1 MSLSQFSSELDDF
14 FHMSSQLPFP
24 TGFRSISRN
33 SICII
38 MLLLQKR
45 TQSIKI
51 LVVVYRS
58 CLSLWA
64 MTTLLSLSLCSFK
77 GNNSIGNLRTL
88 NHSSI
93 DQSMPSDRL
102 IHSSKE
108 QHLGCTP
115 GGSPQKVPHLG
126 AAPRFSPPEFQNL
139 GFAPALHTWGFA
151 SPGAAPRCGTQV

>member
-1 MSLSQFSSELDDF
+1 MHLFKDIFHKVGVPKRQYGDLTTKKNFTVFPMSLSQFLSELDDF

-93 DQSMPSDRL
+93 D
-102 IHSSKE
+102 
-108 QHLGCTP
+108 
-115 GGSPQKVPHLG
+115 
-126 AAPRFSPPEFQNL
+126 PRHAQ
-139 GFAPALHTWGFA
+139 
-151 SPGAAPRCGTQV
+151 R

>member
-1 MSLSQFSSELDDF
+1 MHFLKPFFIKLGYQNGNMVIWQFLKNFTVFPMSLSQFSSELDDF
-14 FHMSSQLPFP
+14 FHMPSQLPFP

-93 DQSMPSDRL
+93 D
-102 IHSSKE
+102 
-108 QHLGCTP
+108 
-115 GGSPQKVPHLG
+115 
-126 AAPRFSPPEFQNL
+126 PRHAQ
-139 GFAPALHTWGFA
+139 
-151 SPGAAPRCGTQV
+151 R